1 MNLDAL
7 RIEPVTPVRPRGTPT
22 GAPTPSPQAPFSR
35 VLSQVEREQTAQPG
49 PQEGS
54 AERTQAAAREA
65 AASAHQD
72 HTGENQTDS
81 DRTAPSSAQGE
92 HVEDGSPGRSAQ
104 AQAQTPGKALG
115 LAKAHAAHSDAHG
128 SSSARADNAL
138 AASTA
143 ESATALTP
151 QDNASSSAAAST
163 DDAIIRTEARA
174 SDPQLA
180 IAPLDASAT
189 QAPVPHNVLLE
200 ATLGQAQSD
209 PDQAAGEPV
218 ATDSEIGTL
227 ADALDLAPARKQ
239 GHPAE
244 RVELSASANASQSAG
259 TKSIGRDA
267 DTAAATASLPGAGS
281 QPGSSA
287 LQETLQRASERA
299 AEAPTTPASTQPF
312 GQTLRALIQ
321 GSDSPPPAAPPPAS
335 YPITVPFGSPRFGA
349 AFGERVSWMVREG
362 LQSAELTLNPPD
374 LGPIR
379 IALSMERDAASFG
392 FNATHAQTRAAIE
405 QALPR
410 LRELLAEQGL
420 SLGHTSIDAGSGGQR
435 EGWSDAH
442 VAAGR
447 TANGRGAKP
456 GGSQEEGQGVQPAG
470 RGPRPHV
477 AGRIDLFA

>member
-7 RIEPVTPVRPRGTPT
+7 RIEPVTPVRPRGSST
-22 GAPTPSPQAPFSR
+22 GAPTPSPEAPFSR

-49 PQEGS
+49 PQEGG
-54 AERTQAAAREA
+54 AEGTQAAAREA
-65 AASAHQD
+65 AASAHQN
-72 HTGENQTDS
+72 HTGEHQTDS
-81 DRTAPSSAQGE
+81 ERTAPSTAQDA
-92 HVEDGSPGRSAQ
+92 HVEDGSPGRPG
-104 AQAQTPGKALG
+104 QAQTPGKALG
-115 LAKAHAAHSDAHG
+115 HAKAHAAHSDAHG
-128 SSSARADNAL
+128 SSGARADNAL
-138 AASTA
+138 VASAA

-151 QDNASSSAAAST
+151 QDNPTSSAAAIT
-163 DDAIIRTEARA
+163 DDAISTEARA

-189 QAPVPHNVLLE
+189 QAPVQRNVLLE

-239 GHPAE
+239 GQPAE

-259 TKSIGRDA
+259 TKNVARDA

-281 QPGSSA
+281 QPGGSA

-299 AEAPTTPASTQPF
+299 AEAPTTPASAQPF

-362 LQSAELTLNPPD
+362 LQTAELTLNPPD

-435 EGWSDAH
+435 EAWSDAH
-442 VAAGR
+442 AAAGR
-447 TANGRGAKP
+447 AANGRGAKL
-456 GGSQEEGQGVQPAG
+456 GGSQDEGQGVQPAG

>member
-1 MNLDAL
+1 MKLDAL
-7 RIEPVTPVRPRGTPT
+7 RIEPVTPVRPRGSST
-22 GAPTPSPQAPFSR
+22 GAPTPSPEAPFSR

-49 PQEGS
+49 QQEGG
-54 AERTQAAAREA
+54 AEGTQAAAREA
-65 AASAHQD
+65 AASAHQN
-72 HTGENQTDS
+72 HTGEHQTDS
-81 DRTAPSSAQGE
+81 KRTAPSTAQDA
-92 HVEDGSPGRSAQ
+92 HVEDGSPGRPG
-104 AQAQTPGKALG
+104 QAQTPGKALG
-115 LAKAHAAHSDAHG
+115 HAKAHTAHSDAHG
-128 SSSARADNAL
+128 SSGARADNAL
-138 AASTA
+138 VASTA

-151 QDNASSSAAAST
+151 QDNPTSSAAAST
-163 DDAIIRTEARA
+163 DDAISTEARA

-189 QAPVPHNVLLE
+189 QAPVQRNVLLE

-209 PDQAAGEPV
+209 PDPAAGEPV
-218 ATDSEIGTL
+218 ATDSEIDTRS
-227 ADALDLAPARKQ
+227 DALDLAPARKQ
-239 GHPAE
+239 GQQAE
-244 RVELSASANASQSAG
+244 RVELSASAHASQSAG
-259 TKSIGRDA
+259 TKNVARDA
-267 DTAAATASLPGAGS
+267 DTAAATGSLPGAGS
-281 QPGSSA
+281 QPGGSA

-299 AEAPTTPASTQPF
+299 AEAPTTPASAQPF

-362 LQSAELTLNPPD
+362 LQTAELTLNPPD

-435 EGWSDAH
+435 EAWSDAH
-442 VAAGR
+442 AAAGR
-447 TANGRGAKP
+447 AANGRGAKL
-456 GGSQEEGQGVQPAG
+456 GGSQDEGQGVQPAG